1 MTQRE
6 SAWARAWRDTAS
18 VRISFAWWLG
28 AVLSGAALAV
38 AAYYLAPD
46 NRSLLFAPAGVLVG
60 FFAPYVL
67 ALTWKVLGAYGYQ
80 PTNGSI
86 G

>member
-18 VRISFAWWLG
+18 VRTSFAWWLG
-28 AVLSGAALAV
+28 AVLSGAAVAV
-38 AAYYLAPD
+38 VAYYLAPD
-46 NRSLLFAPAGVLVG
+46 NRSLPFASAGVLVG
-60 FFAPYVL
+60 FFAPYTL
-67 ALTWKVLGAYGYQ
+67 ALAWRLLGRYGYQ
-80 PTNGSI
+80 PTKGST